1 MNAFFSLKVWID
13 AAVQIFYSVGAGF
26 GVHLAYASYNK
37 FNNNCYRDCLFTAC
51 INSFTSIF
59 SGIVIFCYLGYMSNK
74 HNKSIEQVAV
84 DGPGLVFEVYPEAI
98 ATLPG
103 SVGWSIVFFIMLIT
117 LGMDSAVSKLKLI
130 IAYIIQRE
138 QIIFLIFLL
147 LNKAPSTV
155 NKRYLCTAL
164 SDIRMTIP
172 NEK

>member
-1 MNAFFSLKVWID
+1 
-13 AAVQIFYSVGAGF
+13 
-26 GVHLAYASYNK
+26 
-37 FNNNCYRDCLFTAC
+37 
-51 INSFTSIF
+51 
-59 SGIVIFCYLGYMSNK
+59 MSNK